1 MIHSEMAQIARALSA
16 QAPAGP
22 SPTEASVVENLPEV
36 RMTRHSC
43 DGQCVVCQEGFKSGD
58 EVVGLPCKHRFHRSC
73 LVPWLERH
81 NTCPTCRFQL
91 KPEDSNS
98 NDEAEDSHPSPF
110 MMPFHPFHILDHL
123 AREAMAEVESAAVPE
138 VESAAPVAVERTS
151 TSAALDPQ
159 THASRVERSRSE
171 NTPVLANAAESD
183 VSNAETSRRPKRR
196 RVSR

>member
-1 MIHSEMAQIARALSA
+1 M
-16 QAPAGP
+16 G
-22 SPTEASVVENLPEV
+22 
-36 RMTRHSC
+36 
-43 DGQCVVCQEGFKSGD
+43 
-58 EVVGLPCKHRFHRSC
+58 
-73 LVPWLERH
+73 
-81 NTCPTCRFQL
+81 CRFQL

-98 NDEAEDSHPSPF
+98 NDEAEDLHPSPF

-123 AREAMAEVESAAVPE
+123 AREAMEEVEAEVESAAAPE

-196 RVSR
+196 RVSRSSSSHEHAE